1 MSYANRIKPRIAA
14 AALAAGALAISGVTL
29 AASPAPAAVTE
40 HKTVLHL
47 HLSPMPQGT
56 VSAAGHA
63 VTVRVSGLTPGS
75 AHIVETVEHAGAT
88 VLGTLTANSVGQA
101 SATFTAATT
110 S

>member
-1 MSYANRIKPRIAA
+1 LSYANRIKPRIAA

-47 HLSPMPQGT
+47 SPMPHGT